1 MKKLT
6 ALFLAAATL
15 FTLAASAYAEENTA
29 EDYMPSQS
37 IETELEAAQ
46 TDIDFLSAAPDAQPQ
61 VSDEPDFID
70 GGNEEDGFITDN
82 LPVAILYLCASGP
95 HAPYA
100 FGHAW
105 ICIKN
110 ISDREITVGTETV
123 EPGKMI
129 SAGLHHDG
137 GLHFND
143 EMKDYDGK
151 MVSAK
156 STYLFEDDLSKA
168 ENEILKDRWSW
179 YELFAHNCT
188 NFATAVW
195 KATTGKGYAVFC
207 FPFIVQLQMAFGGTE
222 KIEIINDN

>member
-29 EDYMPSQS
+29 EDYMPPQS

-110 ISDREITVGTETV
+110 IT
-123 EPGKMI
+123 K
-129 SAGLHHDG
+129 
-137 GLHFND
+137 
-143 EMKDYDGK
+143 
-151 MVSAK
+151 
-156 STYLFEDDLSKA
+156 
-168 ENEILKDRWSW
+168 
-179 YELFAHNCT
+179 
-188 NFATAVW
+188 
-195 KATTGKGYAVFC
+195 
-207 FPFIVQLQMAFGGTE
+207 
-222 KIEIINDN
+222 